1 MNEFLDKLAD
11 LMEEYDV
18 SFEIYQSSWSNPEFE
33 ILDKKDRLSVEKES
47 IYFEDIRALKTKED
61 VTENKS

>member
-18 SFEIYQSSWSNPEFE
+18 TIYISGNVLDFCNKKDEIQHEYFEINN
-33 ILDKKDRLSVEKES
+33 L
-47 IYFEDIRALKTKED
+47 DIRALKTKED
-61 VTENKS
+61 E